1 MGNQCQWHLW
11 FVLAITCFVS
21 QNYVAGELERV
32 HLKGQP
38 RNGNSSKGDGFPGFL
53 VVGDWGR
60 KGAFNQSRVA
70 FQFWGTMIIGV
81 MQRLNSVLFSD
92 KLTPDGFVYDPSSSM
107 LIWLRS
113 SLWIPHLW

>member
-32 HLKGQP
+32 HLKAQP
-38 RNGNSSKGDGFPGFL
+38 RNGNSSKGDGFLGFL

-70 FQFWGTMIIGV
+70 FQSNIEDYS
-81 MQRLNSVLFSD
+81 L
-92 KLTPDGFVYDPSSSM
+92 
-107 LIWLRS
+107 S
-113 SLWIPHLW
+113 SLIHVSVKNIVVE